1 MKYIISES
9 KLNDFILKYIE
20 EIFPVHEINYTEGYD
35 DDGNPDDSSYIFYF
49 GDYDSDEG
57 DETIFRWYDKD
68 YWIGSG
74 PLVPSRIEEF
84 PMLYFEGSDVKN
96 NLDTLFGEHWKP
108 VFRKWFQ
115 DSFSLPINK
124 FV

>member
-20 EIFPVHEINYTEGYD
+20 EIFPVDDINYTEGYD

-57 DETIFRWYDKD
+57 DGTIFRWYGKD
-68 YWIGSG
+68 YWVGSG
-74 PLVPSRIEEF
+74 PLVQSRIEES

-96 NLDTLFGEHWKP
+96 NLDTLFEEHWKP

-115 DSFSLPINK
+115 DSFSLSINK